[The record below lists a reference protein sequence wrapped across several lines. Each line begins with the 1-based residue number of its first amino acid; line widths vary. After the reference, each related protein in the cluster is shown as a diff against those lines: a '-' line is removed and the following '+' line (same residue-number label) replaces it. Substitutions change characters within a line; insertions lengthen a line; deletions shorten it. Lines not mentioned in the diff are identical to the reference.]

1 MQFHSAAK
9 IAGSNPVEW
18 MENADR
24 WIVGFLEKFE
34 EGCHMMVINPRVT
47 YPQFVSTLVPCDHE
61 LCSVCSFDRKLRL
74 KIEFRRGSRGKPSRS
89 PTFLNRTQIHEDVL
103 YSCSKCVEQ

>member
-1 MQFHSAAK
+1 MGFSKLREKVKEHQEKVIIKSFCDSCETDLNMVCKILIPDVLHTQFHSAAK

-34 EGCHMMVINPRVT
+34 EGCHMMVRK
-47 YPQFVSTLVPCDHE
+47 PQGIC
-61 LCSVCSFDRKLRL
+61 K
-74 KIEFRRGSRGKPSRS
+74 
-89 PTFLNRTQIHEDVL
+89 
-103 YSCSKCVEQ
+103 

>member
-1 MQFHSAAK
+1 MGFSKLREKVIIKSFCDSFETDLNMVCKILIPDVLHTQFHSAAK

-34 EGCHMMVINPRVT
+34 EGCHMMV
-47 YPQFVSTLVPCDHE
+47 
-61 LCSVCSFDRKLRL
+61 RKSQGIC
-74 KIEFRRGSRGKPSRS
+74 K
-89 PTFLNRTQIHEDVL
+89 
-103 YSCSKCVEQ
+103 

>member
-1 MQFHSAAK
+1 FHSAAK

-34 EGCHMMVINPRVT
+34 EGCHMMVSGGIITFCQSCR
-47 YPQFVSTLVPCDHE
+47 TLTMNSALPHD
-61 LCSVCSFDRKLRL
+61 LFFFF
-74 KIEFRRGSRGKPSRS
+74 I
-89 PTFLNRTQIHEDVL
+89 
-103 YSCSKCVEQ
+103 

>member
-1 MQFHSAAK
+1 MGFSMLREKVKEHQEKVIIKSFCDSFETDLNMVCKILIPDVLHTQFHSAAK

-34 EGCHMMVINPRVT
+34 EGCHSMVS
-47 YPQFVSTLVPCDHE
+47 YP
-61 LCSVCSFDRKLRL
+61 
-74 KIEFRRGSRGKPSRS
+74 
-89 PTFLNRTQIHEDVL
+89 
-103 YSCSKCVEQ
+103 

>member
-1 MQFHSAAK
+1 MGFSKLREKVKEHQEKVIIKSFCDSFETDLNMVCKTLILDVLRTQFHSAAK

-34 EGCHMMVINPRVT
+34 EGCHMMVRK
-47 YPQFVSTLVPCDHE
+47 PQGIC
-61 LCSVCSFDRKLRL
+61 K
-74 KIEFRRGSRGKPSRS
+74 
-89 PTFLNRTQIHEDVL
+89 
-103 YSCSKCVEQ
+103 

>member
-34 EGCHMMVINPRVT
+34 EGCHMMVSK
-47 YPQFVSTLVPCDHE
+47 PQGIFRQFANLVFFFCPNISCAWFG
-61 LCSVCSFDRKLRL
+61 VVNWT
-74 KIEFRRGSRGKPSRS
+74 G
-89 PTFLNRTQIHEDVL
+89 NRD
-103 YSCSKCVEQ
+103 